1 MKGDLVVSK
10 SIASRTDH
18 VQNPMLTWGILC
30 ALWIASDNGGSAIS
44 ENSPM
49 SCVVI
54 AVAILVH
61 TIKTMRFLKK
71 NNDCTCCSQSGFP
84 FHRHLGGWCVVLLES
99 FSEWR
104 TRVARICEGD
114 YVIPDCKWDCACTKP
129 KAG

>member
-71 NNDCTCCSQSGFP
+71 KTMIAP
-84 FHRHLGGWCVVLLES
+84 AAP
-99 FSEWR
+99 
-104 TRVARICEGD
+104 RVAFLFTGISE
-114 YVIPDCKWDCACTKP
+114 
-129 KAG
+129 AGVWYC